1 MAYEVNLKEFQG
13 PLDLL
18 LHLIEQAE
26 VDIKDIFISEITA
39 QYLEYMGQIDTLDMD
54 TASEFLTMAA
64 TLVYIKSRSLLPKPP
79 KENTEEEDP
88 ADALIRHLREYRAA
102 KETGEKLRS
111 LLDGARGI
119 YAKLPE
125 EFVLPPQEIIL
136 EESSVQSL
144 FDAFAELMDKRRE
157 EKQREINSQEVMDDR
172 FTIRRQ
178 LVKIRDVLR
187 DKVSVPFE
195 ELFEDDAPKMEM
207 IVTFMAL
214 LDMLMRGVAGTAPAC
229 AGYNRHRDERNNT
242 QHGKAVSPG
251 GARHTAIHNRRH
263 GAACIQQKIRQ
274 LR

>member
-1 MAYEVNLKEFQG
+1 MTYEVNLKEFQG

-88 ADALIRHLREYRAA
+88 ADALIRQLREYRAA

-195 ELFEDDAPKMEM
+195 ELFEDDAPKME

-214 LDMLMRGVAGTAPAC
+214 LDMLMRGEISIKQPRPYEKITITAKEL
-229 AGYNRHRDERNNT
+229 REDDEDAEYMDE
-242 QHGKAVSPG
+242 Q
-251 GARHTAIHNRRH
+251 
-263 GAACIQQKIRQ
+263 
-274 LR
+274 